1 MTTYSDPEYPSPS
14 GDWIDLTTDEG
25 RQQAMAAETLISS
38 DVIAGVPGRPG
49 WMKTWPQLLAYD
61 HYMQVRS
68 LVLRGFATLIREAN
82 LGVGQDAAISC
93 GKQLVFERL
102 MSASADVQEQ
112 VLALIDWT
120 VIGPK
125 TELTPQ
131 RMTVLKAVFHQVMT
145 EADWTEIS
153 NAATQQIQ
161 QQVMTL
167 TDAEVDNKVA

>member
-1 MTTYSDPEYPSPS
+1 MTTYSDSDDSPAS
-14 GDWIDLTTDEG
+14 GDGIDRLNNDEWQ
-25 RQQAMAAETLISS
+25 QQAMAVEALISS

-49 WMKTWPQLLAYD
+49 WMTTWPQLSAYS

-68 LVLRGFATLIREAN
+68 LVLRGFAALIKEAN
-82 LGVGQDAAISC
+82 LGVGQDAAITC
-93 GKQLVFERL
+93 GKQLVFERM

-112 VLALIDWT
+112 VLALIDWE

-125 TELTPQ
+125 TDLTHQ
-131 RMTVLKAVFHQVMT
+131 RMAALKAVFREVMT
-145 EADWTEIS
+145 EADWGEIS

-167 TDAEVDNKVA
+167 TDTKVA

>member
-49 WMKTWPQLLAYD
+49 WMKTWPQLSAYD

-68 LVLRGFATLIREAN
+68 LVLRGFAALIREAN

-93 GKQLVFERL
+93 GKQLVFERM
-102 MSASADVQEQ
+102 MSASANVQEQ

-120 VIGPK
+120 MIGPK

-131 RMTVLKAVFHQVMT
+131 RMGALKAVFREVMT
-145 EADWTEIS
+145 EADWSEIS
-153 NAATQQIQ
+153 NAATRQIQ

-167 TDAEVDNKVA
+167 TDTDTKVA

>member
-1 MTTYSDPEYPSPS
+1 MTTYSDCDYSPAS
-14 GDWIDLTTDEG
+14 GDGIDLLNNDEG
-25 RQQAMAAETLISS
+25 RQQAMAAEALIPS
-38 DVIAGVPGRPG
+38 DVIAGVPSRPG
-49 WMKTWPQLLAYD
+49 WMKTWPQLSVYD

-68 LVLRGFATLIREAN
+68 LVLRGFAAMIREAN

-93 GKQLVFERL
+93 GKQLVFERM
-102 MSASADVQEQ
+102 MSASVDVQGQ

-131 RMTVLKAVFHQVMT
+131 RMTVLKTVFREVMT
-145 EADWTEIS
+145 ETDWGEIA
-153 NAATQQIQ
+153 NAATRKIQ

-167 TDAEVDNKVA
+167 TESDTKVA

>member
-1 MTTYSDPEYPSPS
+1 MTTYSDSDDSPAS
-14 GDWIDLTTDEG
+14 SDGIDLLNNDEG
-25 RQQAMAAETLISS
+25 RQQAMAAEALISN

-49 WMKTWPQLLAYD
+49 WMKTWPQLSIYD

-68 LVLRGFATLIREAN
+68 LVLRGFTTLIREAN

-93 GKQLVFERL
+93 GKQLVFERM
-102 MSASADVQEQ
+102 MSASTDIQEQ
-112 VLALIDWT
+112 VLALIDWG

-125 TELTPQ
+125 TELTQQ
-131 RMTVLKAVFHQVMT
+131 RMAVLKTVFREVMT
-145 EADWTEIS
+145 QADWGEIA

-167 TDAEVDNKVA
+167 TETDTKAA